1 MNKRK
6 DIVAEKLREDPLP
19 PIFESSSF
27 HCLNDLLALQAE
39 HVPDAVAIAA
49 PGRVPLTY
57 AGLRRHVEDTVRRL
71 NDLGVGRNDRVAI
84 VLPNGPEMA
93 SAFLGVTAG
102 ATAAPLNPAYQRS
115 ELDFYLG
122 DLEAKA
128 LIMQAKDES
137 PARSAAHRRA
147 IPLIEL
153 SPIPDGEAGLF
164 DLSRGRTPRQ
174 KSATR
179 LSAGFAQPED
189 TALVLHTSG
198 TTSRPKIVPLT
209 QTNICASAR
218 NIGTT
223 LQLSPQD
230 RCLNVMPL
238 FHIHGLMAALLA
250 SLAAGASV
258 VCTPGFF
265 APRFFSWMRESSPT
279 WYTAVPTMHQAIL
292 SRAEA
297 NRAIVKACPLLRFV
311 RSSSA
316 ALPPTVIAELEKA
329 FGAPVIES
337 YGMTEAAH
345 QMASNPLPPRPR
357 KPGSVGLAAGP
368 EIAIMDEAG
377 RLLSSGQSG
386 EIVIRGDN
394 VTPGYEGNPQA
405 NASAFTNGWFRTGD
419 QGYMDNEGYLF
430 IAGRIKEIINRG
442 GEKISPREVDE
453 VLLNH
458 PAVAQAVAF
467 AVPHARLGEDVAAAV
482 VLKTDATATERQ
494 LQRFAAA
501 RLADFKVPH
510 RIVLLDEIPKG
521 LTGKV
526 QRIGLAEKLGLTAGQ
541 ARLRARPEFVA
552 PRTPVEKAL
561 AEIWAQVLGVERVG
575 VHDDFFELGGD
586 SMLATQIVSR
596 VRTAMRVELAPLS
609 FFETP
614 AIADLAAT
622 VTDQIE
628 EAEREEMAQILAE
641 LEELSEEEAEHLLA
655 LDENTVSRDER

>member
-1 MNKRK
+1 MRSRT
-6 DIVAEKLREDPLP
+6 EEDLLPLVSK
-19 PIFESSSF
+19 SSSF
-27 HCLNDLLALQAE
+27 RCLYDLLAYQAE
-39 HVPDAVAIAA
+39 HRPDAIAIAT
-49 PGRVPLTY
+49 PERTPLEY
-57 AGLRRHVEDTVRRL
+57 ARLHRQVEETVRCL
-71 NDLGVGRNDRVAI
+71 NGLGVGRNDRVAI

-93 SAFLGVTAG
+93 LAFLGVAAG
-102 ATAAPLNPAYQRS
+102 ATAAPLNPAYRES
-115 ELDFYLG
+115 EFDFYLG
-122 DLEAKA
+122 DLGAKA
-128 LIMQAKDES
+128 LIVQAADRS
-137 PARSAAHRRA
+137 PARDTARRRG

-164 DLSRGRTPRQ
+164 DLFCGWTQSQRVAACSPT
-174 KSATR
+174 
-179 LSAGFAQPED
+179 GFAQPED
-189 TALVLHTSG
+189 IALVLHTSG

-209 QTNICASAR
+209 HANVCSSAR
-218 NIGTT
+218 NIGAT
-223 LQLSPQD
+223 LRLLPQD
-230 RCLNVMPL
+230 RCLNIMPL
-238 FHIHGLMAALLA
+238 FHIHGLMASLLA

-265 APRFFSWMRESSPT
+265 APRFFEWVREFSPT

-292 SRAEA
+292 SRAQA
-297 NRAIVKACPLLRFV
+297 NRAIVEACPLRLI

-316 ALPPTVIAELEKA
+316 ALPPRVLAELEKA

-357 KPGSVGLAAGP
+357 KLGSVGPAAGP
-368 EIAIMDEAG
+368 EIAVMDKAG

-394 VTPGYEGNPQA
+394 VTPGYEGNPQT
-405 NASAFTNGWFRTGD
+405 NASVFTNDWFRTGD
-419 QGYMDNEGYLF
+419 QGWLDHEGYLF
-430 IAGRIKEIINRG
+430 ITDRTKEIINRG

-453 VLLNH
+453 ALLNH

-467 AVPHARLGEDVAAAV
+467 AVPHARFGEDVAVAI
-482 VLKTDATATERQ
+482 VLKPNAAASEGELR
-494 LQRFAAA
+494 RFAAA
-501 RLADFKVPH
+501 CLADFKVPYH
-510 RIVLLDEIPKG
+510 IVLLDEIPKG
-521 LTGKV
+521 PTGKV

-541 ARLRARPEFVA
+541 ARLGTRPDFVA
-552 PRTPVEKAL
+552 PRTPVEEAL

-596 VRTAMRVELAPLS
+596 VRRAMQVELAPLS

-614 AIADLAAT
+614 TVADLAAT
-622 VTDQIE
+622 VTDRIE
-628 EAEREEMAQILAE
+628 EAEREDMARILAE

-655 LDENTVSRDER
+655 SDENAVNRDER